1 MAFKIW
7 EWFRGSD
14 GKGKNVEIRC
24 ADLRSAWFDY
34 QVRELA
40 FWSCVNLIANAVARC
55 EFRTFLR
62 GEEVR
67 EREYWLWNFEP
78 NTNQNSTAFLHKM
91 VAKLYENNETLIIPT
106 RRREGEDALVV
117 ADSWDQP
124 NEWPSRQ
131 NEYKSV
137 MVGDLTYDK
146 TFVERNVLHLTL
158 NHCNVKPVL
167 DGLYESYVK
176 LISAAMN
183 NYTWGNGQHWKVHVE
198 QVASGKDDWAETF
211 RQMVEA
217 QIRPFLNS
225 SAAVLP
231 ELDGWKYEN
240 VDNNTEDGRDASPI
254 RDLIRD
260 VFDFTANAFLIPPVL
275 LRGEVQ
281 GTEDAMNRFLTACI
295 DPLVDQLQEEI
306 TRKRYGFEGWKEGSC
321 VRIDTSAIQHFDLF
335 GNAANVEKLIGSGY
349 SYNDIQRAV
358 GGMEINEDWAEA
370 HFLTKNFGKAEELL
384 RGETT

>member
-1 MAFKIW
+1 MALKIW
-7 EWFRGSD
+7 EWLRGSD
-14 GKGKNVEIRC
+14 GKGKNVEIKC
-24 ADLRSAWFDY
+24 ADLQSAWFDY
-34 QVRELA
+34 QARELA

-78 NTNQNSTAFLHKM
+78 NTNQNSTAFLHKL
-91 VAKLYENNETLIIPT
+91 VAKLYENNETLVIPT
-106 RRREGEDALVV
+106 RKREGEDALVV

-146 TFVERNVLHLTL
+146 TFLEKNVLHLTL

-167 DGLYESYVK
+167 DELYRSYVK

-211 RQMVEA
+211 RKMVED

-306 TRKRYGFEGWKEGSC
+306 TRKRYGFEEWKAGSC
-321 VRIDTSAIQHFDLF
+321 LRIDTSAIQHFDLF